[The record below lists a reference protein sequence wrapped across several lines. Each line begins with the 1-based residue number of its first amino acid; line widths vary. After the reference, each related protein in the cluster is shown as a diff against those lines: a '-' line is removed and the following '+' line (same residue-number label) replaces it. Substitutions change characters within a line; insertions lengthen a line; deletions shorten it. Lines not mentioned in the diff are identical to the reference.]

1 MNYKDNYKDNFFNNP
16 CATHIFLMCKV
27 YNTASMLAKKTEI
40 THPYVF
46 RIVKILEKY
55 KLVSTKKVGK
65 FRYLKLTKR
74 MKKRIL
80 KKVINKISY
89 NLYCQAVITLRDEE
103 ENWLNDDDSFV

>member
-1 MNYKDNYKDNFFNNP
+1 MNYKDNYKHNFFNNP

-65 FRYLKLTKR
+65 FRYLKLTEKGEFIHEHLTKI
-74 MKKRIL
+74 MKCL
-80 KKVINKISY
+80 EEKK
-89 NLYCQAVITLRDEE
+89 E
-103 ENWLNDDDSFV
+103 